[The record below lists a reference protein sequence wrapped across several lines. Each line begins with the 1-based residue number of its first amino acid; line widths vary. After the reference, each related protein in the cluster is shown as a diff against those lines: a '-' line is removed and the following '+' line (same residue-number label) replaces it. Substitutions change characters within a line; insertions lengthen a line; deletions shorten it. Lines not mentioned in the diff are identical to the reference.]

1 MKTTY
6 YIEDSRGE
14 ILGYFKSLTESKR
27 QLKKLIPN
35 EHRIVQLKGQYFGEG
50 FHKYYMYF
58 DGSIFKKELT

>member
-6 YIEDSRGE
+6 YIEDLRGE

-27 QLKKLIPN
+27 QLKKLVPN

-50 FHKYYMYF
+50 FHNT
-58 DGSIFKKELT
+58 ICTLTALYLRRN